1 MEMQKKTSLPF
12 SLAASGWS
20 CPGSKQSFASD
31 PAASSLLHLQEHQLI
46 IRGHEGAPLSFIRT
60 ERRMGFQI
68 SGKKPAIF
76 WVHSW
81 CWVPPVLSTCEHN
94 KEITNYLQVLPQ
106 NGFQE
111 QIAHT
116 AEGLPCLLFSSF
128 ATKHILVGSI
138 KSCYLFCVNS
148 QGPAVLLF
156 IA

>member
-1 MEMQKKTSLPF
+1 MQKDQFAFSPYLLQDRIAQDPTSALPLTLLKV
-12 SLAASGWS
+12 SSS
-20 CPGSKQSFASD
+20 ICRNI
-31 PAASSLLHLQEHQLI
+31 SSLLGEI
-46 IRGHEGAPLSFIRT
+46 KGKPLSFIRI

-76 WVHSW
+76 WVHSR
-81 CWVPPVLSTCEHN
+81 CWMPPILNTCEQN

-106 NGFQE
+106 KGIQE

-128 ATKHILVGSI
+128 ATKHVLVGFI